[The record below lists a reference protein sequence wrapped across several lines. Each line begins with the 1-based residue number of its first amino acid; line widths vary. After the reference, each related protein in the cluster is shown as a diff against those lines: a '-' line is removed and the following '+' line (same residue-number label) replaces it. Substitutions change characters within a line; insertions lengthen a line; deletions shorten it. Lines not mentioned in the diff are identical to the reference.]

1 MSRVFDD
8 GKAARRTG
16 GPNRRTRATKGGNT
30 MKHGL
35 AIAAAIALAWTAP
48 VAAQAPGQQIIAIYH
63 VAPGHH
69 VEFLKWLDQQD
80 RIAAAAS
87 VPRGQ
92 LYAHMD
98 GDSWDY
104 VVINPVTTP
113 AQDAAL
119 EAAGKRMGVNTIRG
133 GLELRKHITSHTDT
147 FVRGPM
153 SAADYLALLGEK

>member
-1 MSRVFDD
+1 
-8 GKAARRTG
+8 
-16 GPNRRTRATKGGNT
+16 
-30 MKHGL
+30 MKTHL
-35 AIAAAIALAWTAP
+35 AIAALAALAFATP
-48 VAAQAPGQQIIAIYH
+48 VAAQNAGQAIIAIYH

-69 VEFLKWLDQQD
+69 IEFLKWADRQD
-80 RIAAAAS
+80 RIAAAAG

-104 VVINPVTTP
+104 LIINPVTTP

-119 EAAGKRMGVNTIRG
+119 VAGGKRMGVNVMRG
-133 GLELRKHITSHTDT
+133 GVEMRQHITSHTDT

-153 SAADYLALLGEK
+153 SAADYLAMLGEK